1 MIAEIGQFAL
11 ILALCMAVIQSLL
24 PIIGA
29 YRLIGGWVAV
39 ARPSAYAQLVFM
51 LISYGCLTYA
61 FLVHDFSI
69 LYVANNSNTKLPI
82 LYLVSG
88 VWGAHEG
95 SLLLWA
101 LVLSIWTGLVA
112 TFSKGVPETTLAR
125 VLGVMG
131 LISIGFILFLLL
143 TSNPFER
150 LFPAAIEGGDLNP
163 LLQDPGLAIHP
174 PMLYMGYVGFSVAFA
189 FAVAGLLAGNLDP
202 AWVRRKC
209 RRLPTASL

>member
-11 ILALCMAVIQSLL
+11 ILALCMAVIQGLL

-95 SLLLWA
+95 SLFTVGL
-101 LVLSIWTGLVA
+101 GLVY
-112 TFSKGVPETTLAR
+112 LDR
-125 VLGVMG
+125 LG
-131 LISIGFILFLLL
+131 SYF
-143 TSNPFER
+143 
-150 LFPAAIEGGDLNP
+150 
-163 LLQDPGLAIHP
+163 Q
-174 PMLYMGYVGFSVAFA
+174 
-189 FAVAGLLAGNLDP
+189 
-202 AWVRRKC
+202 
-209 RRLPTASL
+209 